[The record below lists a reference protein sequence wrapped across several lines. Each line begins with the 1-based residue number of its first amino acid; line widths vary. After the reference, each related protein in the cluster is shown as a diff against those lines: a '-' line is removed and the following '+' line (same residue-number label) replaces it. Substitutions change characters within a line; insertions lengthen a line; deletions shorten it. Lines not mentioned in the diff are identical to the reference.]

1 MLVGLRSVDKRRLG
15 TYIVLTVLAVA
26 VANSTFDI
34 YDDVLKLLN
43 RNPTLTERTFLWDA
57 LFKVEVNPVLGVGFE
72 SFWLGER
79 QQKLWTEIGWHA
91 NEAHNGYLETYLNM
105 GLVGL
110 FLLIGLLFA
119 TFFKIRRNL
128 LRNLEWGR
136 FQFGFLIA
144 TVAYNW
150 TESGFKTLHPV
161 WFVFFLIA
169 IDYPRPQLP
178 FTGQSFEV
186 ASGENSWVVVAQDES

>member
-1 MLVGLRSVDKRRLG
+1 MLFLRSKSIRC
-15 TYIVLTVLAVA
+15 
-26 VANSTFDI
+26 SES
-34 YDDVLKLLN
+34 VLKV
-43 RNPTLTERTFLWDA
+43 F
-57 LFKVEVNPVLGVGFE
+57 
-72 SFWLGER
+72 
-79 QQKLWTEIGWHA
+79 GWENGNKNCGA
-91 NEAHNGYLETYLNM
+91 ELRWQPNEAHNGYLETYLTL